1 MCIVHISLMAT
12 VFMKLISMTTQTVV
26 IGALGFLFIVLQDV
40 LPVNGTRLVQ
50 RGDFLVSVDM
60 RLLIL

>member
-1 MCIVHISLMAT
+1 MAM

-40 LPVNGTRLVQ
+40 LPVNGTRVVQ
-50 RGDFLVSVDM
+50 RGDFLVSVNM